1 MNIITNH
8 VKGVQA
14 GFQYPINQEVT
25 KNADG
30 SGGTIYKQTKKKSW
44 YDSFAGWGHGILD
57 VAGMIPAVG
66 NIADG
71 INAAWY
77 AAEGDKLNAGLS
89 LAAAVPGAGLIAG
102 GAKIGNKVV
111 KGVKSIDKASK
122 AAKHTDPSAANVAS
136 KLYAKGGNEILSAP
150 LELPKTVKESIGK
163 NLKEGSYFNPFGNR
177 PTKLTKGEK
186 VLEYGALPIGIGV
199 NAMRP
204 TDNSVQPG
212 SYKKQRYVG
221 GVAPSGRQSL
231 TSFNKFTNNTVY
243 HGFNDRKDP
252 VRKK

>member
-14 GFQYPINQEVT
+14 GFKYPINQEVT

-30 SGGTIYKQTKKKSW
+30 SGGTIYKQTEKRSW
-44 YDSFAGWGHGILD
+44 YDSFADWGHGILD

-89 LAAAVPGAGLIAG
+89 LAAAVPGAGLVAG
-102 GAKIGNKVV
+102 GAKIGNKIV

-122 AAKHTDPSAANVAS
+122 VAKHTDPSAVNVAS
-136 KLYAKGGNEILSAP
+136 KLYAKGGDEILKAP
-150 LELPKTVKESIGK
+150 LEPPKTVKS
-163 NLKEGSYFNPFGNR
+163 
-177 PTKLTKGEK
+177 
-186 VLEYGALPIGIGV
+186 
-199 NAMRP
+199 
-204 TDNSVQPG
+204 
-212 SYKKQRYVG
+212 
-221 GVAPSGRQSL
+221 
-231 TSFNKFTNNTVY
+231 
-243 HGFNDRKDP
+243 
-252 VRKK
+252 

>member
-44 YDSFAGWGHGILD
+44 YDSFANWGHGILD

-89 LAAAVPGAGLIAG
+89 LAAAVPGAGLVAG
-102 GAKIGNKVV
+102 GAKIGNKVY
-111 KGVKSIDKASK
+111 KGIKTIDKASK
-122 AAKHTDPSAANVAS
+122 AAKHTDPSAVNMAS
-136 KLYAKGGNEILSAP
+136 KLYAKGGDQILKAP
-150 LELPKTVKESIGK
+150 LELPKTIKESVGK

-186 VLEYGALPIGIGV
+186 VLEYGALPAGIAI

-204 TDNSVQPG
+204 TDDSVQPN
-212 SYKKQRYVG
+212 SYNKQRYVG

-243 HGFNDRKDP
+243 HGFNDRKDT
-252 VRKK
+252 VRRK

>member
-14 GFQYPINQEVT
+14 GFKYPINQEVT

-44 YDSFAGWGHGILD
+44 YDSFADWGHGILD

-102 GAKIGNKVV
+102 GAKIGNKVA
-111 KGVKSIDKASK
+111 KGIKSIDKASK
-122 AAKHTDPSAANVAS
+122 VAKHTDPSAANVAS
-136 KLYAKGGNEILSAP
+136 KLYAKGGDEILKAP
-150 LELPKTVKESIGK
+150 LELPKTVKESISK
-163 NLKEGSYFNPFGNR
+163 NLKEGSYINPFGNR
-177 PTKLTKGEK
+177 PTQLTKGEK
-186 VLEYGALPIGIGV
+186 VLEYGALPAGV
-199 NAMRP
+199 VINAMRP
-204 TDNSVQPG
+204 TDDSVQPG

-231 TSFNKFTNNTVY
+231 KSFKKFTNNTVY